1 MLKIENGIPFDG
13 KLKILFKDKFDITK
27 DSINVPDFIH
37 ASIPDAN
44 GRTQANSTTSSS
56 IKLDKNL
63 IGKMIREN
71 LSFFD
76 IKFQLNT
83 YANGTPQYVKM
94 YSDYTAKIGLS
105 AKLKLNYKFVK

>member
-1 MLKIENGIPFDG
+1 M
-13 KLKILFKDKFDITK
+13 KDKRFWNMTFVCMRPIVSNVYFLLKSSNISNIFDK
-27 DSINVPDFIH
+27 S
-37 ASIPDAN
+37 
-44 GRTQANSTTSSS
+44 
-56 IKLDKNL
+56 KLDKNL

-83 YANGTPQYVKM
+83 YANGTQYVKM